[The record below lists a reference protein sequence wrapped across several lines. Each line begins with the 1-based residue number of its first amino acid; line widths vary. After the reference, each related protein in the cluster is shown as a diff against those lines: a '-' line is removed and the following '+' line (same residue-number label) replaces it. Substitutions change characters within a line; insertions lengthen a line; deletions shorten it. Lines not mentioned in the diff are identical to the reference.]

1 MTLQQQL
8 SRETPETAEDEAFNS
23 RLSRVVSKLFTRVI
37 KAEEGTSDPFSE
49 VQFDLEAIVCFM
61 EDLLVASEEMTSD
74 SAAGPVESVD
84 ACRDMV
90 NTLVQATVTAHGGTE
105 YIQKHLDALGLD
117 RHSSPLG
124 RIIDKFEVPPASLD
138 GSQNV
143 DYGVPVKTSQT
154 TEPAASDSAPLNIP
168 SRDVAALVSALVSA
182 PQGPARET
190 ALESLRSHKAL
201 YGDEE
206 LNAHLQQVSSPFR
219 AFINDQLG
227 EYSSP
232 EKVSAD
238 MDGNSMSERLASL
251 RSRLQATELVV
262 QTVVD
267 DRPPTP
273 EISDAQDESQL
284 SPSNHETPSKIPG
297 PPKRS
302 KLAQPSPSRLVP
314 PPSRL
319 PATSSQTLR
328 ERLAMA
334 QENRK
339 AVTEGSGA
347 PVPTSGI
354 GNSMGRAAALRARLE
369 AVKKKGKS
377 TP

>member
-1 MTLQQQL
+1 M
-8 SRETPETAEDEAFNS
+8 
-23 RLSRVVSKLFTRVI
+23 
-37 KAEEGTSDPFSE
+37 
-49 VQFDLEAIVCFM
+49 
-61 EDLLVASEEMTSD
+61 
-74 SAAGPVESVD
+74 
-84 ACRDMV
+84 
-90 NTLVQATVTAHGGTE
+90 
-105 YIQKHLDALGLD
+105 QKHLDVLGLD

-124 RIIDKFEVPPASLD
+124 RIIDTFEEPPASFD
-138 GSQNV
+138 DSQNV
-143 DYGVPVKTSQT
+143 DSGVPVETSQT
-154 TEPAASDSAPLNIP
+154 TEPAASDSAPVKVP
-168 SRDVAALVSALVSA
+168 SRDVASLVSALVSA

-190 ALESLRSHKAL
+190 ALESLRSYKAI

-206 LNAHLQQVSSPFR
+206 LIAHLQQVSSPFR

-232 EKVSAD
+232 EKGAAD

-251 RSRLQATELVV
+251 RSRLQATELAV
-262 QTVVD
+262 QTAVD

-273 EISDAQDESQL
+273 EIPDAQDESQL
-284 SPSNHETPSKIPG
+284 SSPKHDTPTKIPS

-302 KLAQPSPSRLVP
+302 KLTQPSPSRLVP

-339 AVTEGSGA
+339 AATSGA

-369 AVKKKGKS
+369 AVKKKGK
-377 TP
+377 TNP